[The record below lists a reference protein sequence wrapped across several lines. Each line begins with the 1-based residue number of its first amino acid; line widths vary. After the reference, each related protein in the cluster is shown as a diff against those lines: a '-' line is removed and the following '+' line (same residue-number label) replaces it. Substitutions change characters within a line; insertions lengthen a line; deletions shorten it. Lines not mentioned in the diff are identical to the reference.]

1 MKPRNHE
8 NKKTSLRKTAPAK
21 WPASATDCLPRL
33 APSAAPSASSGNAPF
48 ATIGGRRNS
57 RRPGARPDNNAQG
70 ESMLTKQEKEWFDK
84 AKAKVPQC
92 GCTWLWCTMKCEHG
106 EECFDIHSDFEDAAE
121 FEARVAEK
129 LTLKEPCPLPEN
141 AGLHDCPY
149 SYFIEDEESAFS
161 CRWCR
166 LKRARIAVEQEME
179 ECPNQ

>member
-1 MKPRNHE
+1 
-8 NKKTSLRKTAPAK
+8 
-21 WPASATDCLPRL
+21 
-33 APSAAPSASSGNAPF
+33 
-48 ATIGGRRNS
+48 
-57 RRPGARPDNNAQG
+57 
-70 ESMLTKQEKEWFDK
+70 MLTKQERKWLKERKHRK
-84 AKAKVPQC
+84 APCGAEMCHCV
-92 GCTWLWCTMKCEHG
+92 GCTVRYGCSLT
-106 EECFDIHSDFEDAAE
+106 SDWIDAAE

-179 ECPNQ
+179 GCPNQ